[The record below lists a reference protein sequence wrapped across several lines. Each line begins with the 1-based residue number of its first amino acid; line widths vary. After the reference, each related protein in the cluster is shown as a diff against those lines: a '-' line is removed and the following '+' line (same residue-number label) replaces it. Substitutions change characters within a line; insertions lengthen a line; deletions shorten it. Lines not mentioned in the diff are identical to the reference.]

1 MTGIMELTV
10 VRPLPACYFS
20 FRMNNG
26 LWAKTGLKMDDAS
39 LRLILR
45 FFNLSWRGYRK
56 VRKGVKKRI
65 ARHAQEYGCRKINDY
80 LLLLQENP
88 EVADKAKK
96 LLTVPISRFFRDE
109 RLWEVISA
117 SVIPRLVQEIE
128 LTGSRPVRV
137 WSAGCSCGEEAFSL
151 KILWDEI
158 GKRLLQ
164 VPPIEIW
171 ATDTNP
177 EVLEKARA
185 GIYPKS
191 SLRNLSG
198 YTLQDY
204 FIPVSKG
211 FSIREGLKGEI
222 HWIQHDFISESPPC
236 MNFDIIFLRNNLL
249 TYYEPPTRIRAF
261 VQILTALSSTGFLI
275 IGSNEE
281 IPTGGLPL
289 KLYSEHR
296 CIFEKTSSP

>member
-1 MTGIMELTV
+1 
-10 VRPLPACYFS
+10 
-20 FRMNNG
+20 
-26 LWAKTGLKMDDAS
+26 MDDES
-39 LRLILR
+39 FRLILR

-65 ARHAQEYGCRKINDY
+65 ARHTQEYGCRKISDY

-88 EVADKAKK
+88 EIADKARK

-128 LTGSRPVRV
+128 LSGRRPVRV

-151 KILWDEI
+151 KILWDQI
-158 GKRLLQ
+158 GKRFLK

-185 GIYPKS
+185 GIYPQS
-191 SLRNLSG
+191 SLRNLSS

-204 FIPVSKG
+204 FIPVSNG
-211 FSIREGLKGEI
+211 FSIREGFKGEI

-249 TYYEPPTRIRAF
+249 TYYEPPTKIRAF
-261 VQILTALSSTGFLI
+261 VQILTALGTGRFLI
-275 IGSNEE
+275 IGNNEE
-281 IPTGGLPL
+281 IHTEGLPL
-289 KLYSEHR
+289 KRCSEYR
-296 CIFEKTSSP
+296 CIFEKCLAPLSRRDRGGSQTPNGGSRVARDVASPRDEFN